1 MTDFNDDNQNA
12 LIPQDSGAEEPM
24 SMTLSG
30 IGRGDPLPEDGGYEM
45 DSAAGNSG
53 LLSHTTLLIV
63 AVAIVAAG
71 SLFIMR
77 ASQGDLTNTS
87 EALEIEAKIAN
98 ALNKLNTPS
107 LLPDGDPLL
116 AENLSMLLTPTDEI
130 TAIFQHDVRDQ
141 QVPIEQ
147 VKKNP
152 FSLAINDGTQDTGQD
167 TRQTDRSLAK
177 LQSEANSMD
186 LQSIMLGARNIAVIG
201 GEFYKRGD
209 RLGSFTVTEIDKLT
223 VYLEA
228 NGNAFELSLKDQIN

>member
-1 MTDFNDDNQNA
+1 MTDFNDDQANA
-12 LIPQDSGAEEPM
+12 LIPHDDTEEPM

-30 IGRGDPLPEDGGYEM
+30 IGQGDPLPEDGGYGAGA
-45 DSAAGNSG
+45 DSGGGG
-53 LLSHTTLLIV
+53 LLSHTTLLIA

-77 ASQGDLTNTS
+77 ATQGELTNS
-87 EALEIEAKIAN
+87 DESVEIEAKIAN
-98 ALNKLNTPS
+98 ALSRLNKPS
-107 LLPDGDPLL
+107 LLPVGDPLL
-116 AENLSMLLTPTDEI
+116 AENLSTLLTPTDEI

-152 FSLAINDGTQDTGQD
+152 FSLAFEDNNGGDSGKD
-167 TRQTDRSLAK
+167 TRNTDRALSKLRDEAGSL
-177 LQSEANSMD
+177 D
-186 LQSIMLGARNIAVIG
+186 LQSIMLGARNIAVID

-228 NGNAFELSLKDQIN
+228 GVNSFELSLKAQAN